1 MENDKLNKKYAEK
14 EREVEESKRL
24 YEMEV
29 GKLRTKETEL
39 REASAKLSVYQQID
53 SNTRLSSLVDD
64 VEPELLKTKN
74 MKIELDDMKRQVT
87 ILKNQNQS
95 ELSN

>member
-1 MENDKLNKKYAEK
+1 
-14 EREVEESKRL
+14 
-24 YEMEV
+24 MEV

-53 SNTRLSSLVDD
+53 SNTRLTSLVDD

-74 MKIELDDMKRQVT
+74 MKIELDDLKRQVT
-87 ILKNQNQS
+87 ILKN
-95 ELSN
+95 

>member
-74 MKIELDDMKRQVT
+74 MKIELDDLKRQVT
-87 ILKNQNQS
+87 ILKN
-95 ELSN
+95 

>member
-87 ILKNQNQS
+87 ILKN
-95 ELSN
+95 